1 MNSLG
6 NLLWM
11 LCGGL
16 IIAIEYT
23 IASIL
28 MMITI
33 IGIPFGV
40 QTLKMADLALWPFG
54 RDTRTTSIST
64 GCTYTLFNLIWI
76 VVGGFWIFITHIILG
91 LLCMITI
98 IGIPFGRQHFK
109 LASLALT
116 PFGREIYNK

>member
-1 MNSLG
+1 MNALG

-16 IIAIEYT
+16 LIAVEYT
-23 IASIL
+23 IASII
-28 MMITI
+28 MMLTV

-40 QTLKMADLALWPFG
+40 QTLKLADLALWPFG
-54 RDTRTTSIST
+54 RDTRTTAIST
-64 GCTYTLFNLIWI
+64 GCIYTFFNFFWI
-76 VVGGFWIFITHIILG
+76 VVAGFWIFLTHIILG
-91 LLCMITI
+91 LLCMLTI

-116 PFGREIYNK
+116 PFGREIFTK